1 MHSPDSTRKPESP
14 DEAPKHGAIGHL
26 SADDELQQAVCGAL
40 IEDARLDSS
49 DIGVRV
55 SNDNTVILAGSV
67 KTREAWLRALELAR
81 RQPGVSS
88 VQADELHV
96 AEE

>member
-1 MHSPDSTRKPESP
+1 MRSPDTIQKPEG
-14 DEAPKHGAIGHL
+14 DDAAPKHGAIGHL

-49 DIGVRV
+49 GIGVRV
-55 SNDNTVILAGSV
+55 SNDNTVILAGTV
-67 KTREAWLRALELAR
+67 KTRDAWLRAFELAR
-81 RQPGVSS
+81 KQPGVSS

-96 AEE
+96 AGE